1 MTAGANPGKTAAMKT
16 RVATGGP
23 GRVASGNRGKD
34 KHEADKIGPGTF
46 ADDGADPAKVT
57 RGAPPKPVKRYSLA
71 D

>member
-1 MTAGANPGKTAAMKT
+1 MSRTKKTSLPQA
-16 RVATGGP
+16 RATGDDLRGA
-23 GRVASGNRGKD
+23 GSGNRGKD
-34 KHEADKIGPGTF
+34 KHEGDKIGAGTF